1 MTLRLMTMSAALV
14 LGALLPASAQD
25 LDFGAWC
32 SDIARHSPDRCSE
45 ARPDDKMAY
54 DRYLESIE
62 LFNNELNRKTESRRI
77 ERERVDNMGD
87 VTPDRDPGRDSAAER

>member
-1 MTLRLMTMSAALV
+1 MMFRSMAVSAAVL
-14 LGALLPASAQD
+14 LGAALPASAQD

-45 ARPDDKMAY
+45 ASPDDKSAY
-54 DRYLESIE
+54 ERYLDSIQ
-62 LFNNELNRKTESRRI
+62 LFNDEQNRKIESRRL

-87 VTPDRDPGRDSAAER
+87 ITPDRDPGRDSASER